1 MRGCYEP
8 EAGGKITLD
17 RIYSIIYNITMKHN
31 ILLDTNVIVTALRS
45 NRGASFRLLRL
56 IDDKRLQLHLSTPLI
71 KEYEDVLSRTK
82 HNLDGEV
89 VRDILDYLV
98 SIAQAHKIYYLW
110 RPVLRDIKDDM
121 VLELAVK
128 ANSMI
133 ITYNTADFK
142 ESSSF
147 NIAVLTPKELLNM
160 MGEL

>member
-17 RIYSIIYNITMKHN
+17 RINSIIYNITMKYN
-31 ILLDTNVIVTALRS
+31 ILLDTNVLVAALRS
-45 NRGASFRLLRL
+45 NRGASFRLLTL
-56 IDDKRLQLHLSTPLI
+56 IDDKRIQLHLSTPLI
-71 KEYEDVLSRTK
+71 KEYEDVLSRSK
-82 HNLDGEV
+82 HDLDSTAVG
-89 VRDILDYLV
+89 DMLDYLV

-142 ESSSF
+142 ESRSF